1 MLQIRISSPTA
12 AAAFVLVDLLG
23 ERGVTA
29 SPRPDGTCEVSMN
42 LDGSGPESLAIVLST
57 ARDWLDTCGLSGTRV
72 QVGAQTYSLAA
83 ESPAATLAFAA
94 QTHSLAVEVPVATAA
109 T

>member
-1 MLQIRISSPTA
+1 MLYVRISSPTA

-29 SPRPDGTCEVSMN
+29 RPEADGTWEVAMA
-42 LDGSGPESLAIVLST
+42 LDGSGQETLSIVLSA
-57 ARDWLDTCGLSGTRV
+57 ARDWLHTCGLSETRV
-72 QVGAQTYSLAA
+72 RVGAQTHSLAA
-83 ESPAATLAFAA
+83 ESPAAT
-94 QTHSLAVEVPVATAA
+94 AA